1 MLAQCETV
9 TKLLISVVEYTLN
22 VPKLYRDF
30 VKKSSEYRN
39 VYCKMFTSNNRLNK
53 FPGWNYAP
61 KCEQTDKIKGK
72 IVKQMQTNNANNR
85 S

>member
-1 MLAQCETV
+1 
-9 TKLLISVVEYTLN
+9 
-22 VPKLYRDF
+22 
-30 VKKSSEYRN
+30 
-39 VYCKMFTSNNRLNK
+39 MFTSNNRLNK